1 MQLFDFYYLNIDLDH
16 FSWLSNQKRVAMTL

>member
-1 MQLFDFYYLNIDLDH
+1 MQWFDIYYVNIALGH